1 MSIQDPTIAPRPP
14 HPSAPR
20 VVMPGALA
28 AALLA
33 VCLGTI
39 AGLPI
44 NAVASG
50 PSVLEWGK
58 PVATGG
64 PGTLPALVQ
73 SSATLTSIDA
83 GNFGD
88 VLVLSNGTVWGWG
101 GASMTLTQVPGVIN
115 VVQRPVD
122 GNGTF
127 TAIEQPGTDAA
138 CPTSSTVVHWGK
150 GAPEVVP
157 QLNCLNVVQL
167 AAAAGHTFALT
178 SNGSVYAWG
187 GGQDVLGFG
196 TGVISEKNPTLNPTL
211 SALTGGTS
219 AGVVITTGMVSAGI
233 LVNGQAWSWG
243 DNRFGECGC
252 GSTAAQ
258 IPVPTKVSQGTTLY
272 SWIDQGGNLSG
283 DGHELAMTAT
293 GAVWAWGDNAHGQ
306 LGIGTQV
313 NSNIPVPVTGLPAD
327 IEDVRAGGEH
337 SLALDS
343 AGNVWAWGDNQY
355 GQVGNGTTVSVLLP
369 VEVLAGV
376 TQISAG
382 SFHSLA
388 T

>member
-1 MSIQDPTIAPRPP
+1 MSMQLPTIAQRPP

-20 VVMPGALA
+20 AVVPGALA

-39 AGLPI
+39 GGLPI
-44 NAVASG
+44 NARASG
-50 PSVLEWGK
+50 PSVSEWGK

-64 PGTLPALVQ
+64 PGALPAVVQ

-127 TAIEQPGTDAA
+127 TAIEQPGTDPA

-150 GAPEVVP
+150 GAPEVVT

-196 TGVISEKNPTLNPTL
+196 PRVISEKNPTLNPTL
-211 SALTGGTS
+211 TALTHGTS
-219 AGVVITTGMVSAGI
+219 AGVVITTGMGAAGI
-233 LVNGQAWSWG
+233 LVNGRAWSWG

-252 GSTAAQ
+252 ASTAAQ
-258 IPVPTKVSQGTTLY
+258 IPSPTPVSQGTTLY
-272 SWIDQGGNLSG
+272 TWIDQGGNLSG
-283 DGHELAMTAT
+283 DGHELAMTAS

-313 NSNIPVPVTGLPAD
+313 NSTIPVLVTGLPTG

-355 GQVGNGTTVSVLLP
+355 GQVGNGTTVSALLP
-369 VEVLAGV
+369 VKVLTGI

>member
-1 MSIQDPTIAPRPP
+1 MSIQDPTIAPCPT

-20 VVMPGALA
+20 AVVPGALA

-44 NAVASG
+44 NAAASG
-50 PSVLEWGK
+50 PSVQEWGK

-73 SSATLTSIDA
+73 TSATLTSIDA

-127 TAIEQPGTDAA
+127 TAIEQPGTDTA

-150 GAPEVVP
+150 GAPEVVT

-196 TGVISEKNPTLNPTL
+196 TSVISEKNPTLNPTL
-211 SALTGGTS
+211 TALTGGTS
-219 AGVVITTGMVSAGI
+219 AGVVITTGMGSAGI

-258 IPVPTKVSQGTTLY
+258 IPVPTKVSQGT
-272 SWIDQGGNLSG
+272 
-283 DGHELAMTAT
+283 
-293 GAVWAWGDNAHGQ
+293 
-306 LGIGTQV
+306 
-313 NSNIPVPVTGLPAD
+313 
-327 IEDVRAGGEH
+327 
-337 SLALDS
+337 
-343 AGNVWAWGDNQY
+343 
-355 GQVGNGTTVSVLLP
+355 
-369 VEVLAGV
+369 
-376 TQISAG
+376 
-382 SFHSLA
+382 
-388 T
+388 